1 MSNHN
6 YSQYS
11 NKNKKKNSD
20 NRNAEPAAQ
29 AVHSKPKVEEVKMES
44 IEVEPIAE
52 TVETVSLATS
62 IIGTVTNCSKLNV
75 REKPNT
81 DADVLTVLNYDSEI
95 KIDPARSTNEWLK
108 IVTTSGV
115 EGYCMRKFVNAKL

>member
-20 NRNAEPAAQ
+20 NRNTEPVAQ
-29 AVHSKPKVEEVKMES
+29 AVHSKPKVEEVKM
-44 IEVEPIAE
+44 EPIAE